1 MRVDLNP
8 IRAAMA
14 KDLRGSDFTSI
25 KERIENNNTWL
36 SGFGKDGNDLP
47 FYLSSYIGLVD
58 ETGRYLR
65 DDAYMDVGVPS
76 EQDAEAA
83 KRGFISEIS
92 AKAID
97 QIGINPDDWVA

>member
-8 IRAAMA
+8 IRAAIA
-14 KDLRGSDFTSI
+14 KDLKGSEFTSI

-47 FYLSSYIGLVD
+47 FYLSSYIDLVD
-58 ETGRYLR
+58 ETGRLLR
-65 DDAYMDVGVPS
+65 NDKP
-76 EQDAEAA
+76 
-83 KRGFISEIS
+83 GFISPNT